1 MRSALS
7 PEMPMIRYQT
17 TSPRPSTPPCHTSL
31 VDRMASDMREMAFA
45 GENVSTETLVQ
56 RGWTLPTVKRLSAE
70 AIARARRQSVRRVA

>member
-1 MRSALS
+1 
-7 PEMPMIRYQT
+7 MIRYQAAT
-17 TSPRPSTPPCHTSL
+17 PSQSAPPPCHSSL

-45 GENVSTETLVQ
+45 GQNVSTETLVQ